1 MLNILSNTTADYV
14 TETFKQYKCSPLP
27 SINIPVLTQLALFV
41 GFKAVLSRL
50 SIEPTESRS
59 TMSTLLVLANPD
71 SSALGISDH
80 GERNWVFE
88 RGRKRA
94 SSKSGSKGKRR
105 VIEGGYILA
114 RIPKLFCEGLPSST
128 SFLHTWCK
136 ISSSCF
142 VLIKIYL
149 SLGVTLYLVPSAAFG
164 LGQTWT
170 MEWMD
175 SRRQRRLHAKKVDPS
190 PRKTDLRDYYTIL

>member
-80 GERNWVFE
+80 GER
-88 RGRKRA
+88 
-94 SSKSGSKGKRR
+94 R
-105 VIEGGYILA
+105 V
-114 RIPKLFCEGLPSST
+114 RQ
-128 SFLHTWCK
+128 
-136 ISSSCF
+136 
-142 VLIKIYL
+142 
-149 SLGVTLYLVPSAAFG
+149 LGF
-164 LGQTWT
+164 
-170 MEWMD
+170 
-175 SRRQRRLHAKKVDPS
+175 
-190 PRKTDLRDYYTIL
+190 